1 MKFALPTTHK
11 KEQNMRE
18 YEKSITNLKGVG
30 SVRAA
35 QLEKAG
41 IKTVRDL
48 LYTFPRA
55 YQDRGNLY
63 TLAEAAMCDCK
74 CAMYLTVG
82 SAVSS
87 ARLKNGRIMQKFT
100 AFDKTGKCTVTFFN
114 NAYVRSVFKLGDEFR
129 FFGKLERLKGGWY
142 LSCPEYEKEVAE
154 KPLERFFPIY
164 PLSAG
169 LTHKFMQSLARQA
182 LNYCLS
188 DMDEILPDDL
198 REKLGVVR
206 RKEAFS
212 MLHNPK
218 TPEQTHKAATYFVI
232 EEMYRLALSIEARK
246 RDRIVT
252 NIFAPKVAVND
263 EILRSFES
271 KLPFVLTNDQRS
283 AVADIR
289 ADLEKGVPMKR
300 IIIGDVG
307 CGKTV
312 CAAISAYI
320 CTNSGYQCA
329 LMAPTEILARQHFE
343 DFKALLDPLGI
354 TCELLVGS
362 LAAAEKKRVRAACA
376 DGSAQMVIGTH
387 ALFSQGVAFKNPCL
401 AITDEQ
407 HRFGVNQRE
416 MLLENGGF
424 LHTLYMSATPIPRTL
439 ALSLFGDMDISRIGE
454 MPKGRIPVSTFL
466 VDSTYRERMN
476 GFIAKQAEQGLQVY
490 VVCPAIEPVVDDD
503 GDEFDFFIPGMEKDV
518 SGQKTAL
525 KNATEYAEELRGEL
539 LKMGCDAPVGCLHGR
554 MKGDEKEAIMG
565 HFVRG
570 EISVLVS
577 TTVIE
582 VGVNVPRATLMI
594 IENAERFGLSQL
606 HQLRGRVGRGAHK
619 SWCILVSDT
628 TSEKAKNRLEHLCRT
643 RDGYEIAK
651 YDLKSRG
658 PGDFLRP
665 DQNQALRQ
673 SGSVDMSFTLDRLSD
688 PDEIVTAVFD
698 AARRRVGG

>member
-1 MKFALPTTHK
+1 
-11 KEQNMRE
+11 MRE
-18 YEKSITNLKGVG
+18 YERSITHLKGVG
-30 SVRAA
+30 TVKAA

-82 SAVSS
+82 SAVTS
-87 ARLKNGRIMQKFT
+87 ARLKTGKIMQKFT

-114 NAYVRSVFKLGDEFR
+114 NAYVKNVFRLGDEFR
-129 FFGKLERLKGGWY
+129 FFGKLQRVKGGWY
-142 LSCPEYEKEVAE
+142 LSCPEYEKETSE

-164 PLSAG
+164 PLSSG

-182 LNYCLS
+182 LNFCLS
-188 DMDEILPDDL
+188 DMDEILPEKL
-198 REKLGVVR
+198 REKLGLAR
-206 RKEAFS
+206 RRDAFS
-212 MLHNPK
+212 MMHNPK
-218 TPEQTHKAATYFVI
+218 TYEHTQRAASYFAV
-232 EEMYRLALSIEARK
+232 EEMYLLALSIERRK
-246 RDRIVT
+246 HDRKVT
-252 NIFAPKVAVND
+252 NIDAPKVSVD
-263 EILRSFES
+263 ERALKEFET
-271 KLPFVLTNDQRS
+271 KLPFALTHDQARV
-283 AVADIR
+283 VAEIR
-289 ADLEKGVPMKR
+289 ADLAKGVPMKR
-300 IIIGDVG
+300 IVIGDVG

-312 CAAISAYI
+312 CAAMSAYI
-320 CTNSGYQCA
+320 CIKNGYQCT
-329 LMAPTEILARQHFE
+329 LMAPTEILARQHLE
-343 DFKALLDPLGI
+343 DFRKMLSPFGI

-362 LAAAEKKRVRAACA
+362 MSVAEKKRVKNACA
-376 DGSAQMVIGTH
+376 DGSVAMVIGTH
-387 ALFSQGVAFKNPCL
+387 ALFSHGVNFKNPCL

-424 LHTLYMSATPIPRTL
+424 KHTLYMSATPIPRTL
-439 ALSLFGDMDISRIGE
+439 ALSLFGDMDISKIDE

-476 GFIAKQAEQGLQVY
+476 GFIAKQAMEGMQVY
-490 VVCPAIEPVVDDD
+490 VVCPAIEPIVDDD
-503 GDEFDFFIPGMEKDV
+503 GDEFDFFIPGVEKDV
-518 SGQKTAL
+518 SAAKIDL
-525 KNATEYAEELRGEL
+525 KNATEYAEKLRSEL
-539 LKMGCDAPVGCLHGR
+539 LSMGCDAPVACLHGR

-582 VGVNVPRATLMI
+582 VGVNVPTATLMI

-628 TSEKAKNRLEHLCRT
+628 KSDKAKERLEHLCRT

-651 YDLKSRG
+651 YDLSARG

-665 DQNQALRQ
+665 DQNAALRQ
-673 SGSVDMSFTLDRLSD
+673 SGNFDFSFALDRISD
-688 PDEIVTAVFD
+688 PDEIVKAVFD
-698 AARRRVGG
+698 AAAEQVGMIGE